1 MSSRHPRDP
10 WIDYTGGV
18 AQRTPVSARSE
29 RRAEASN
36 QLGGWRRPENQTPQ
50 LELGGGGLAQPN
62 AESTR
67 WPTDPSSWGCGLGK
81 RAKRYAQADCNC
93 ALVIGRCVRYWH
105 SAWRRWCPIISCFQW
120 PTHRGC
126 HSISANRRPSRC
138 HDRDGGLLQPSC

>member
-36 QLGGWRRPENQTPQ
+36 QLGGWRRPESQTPQ

-93 ALVIGRCVRYWH
+93 ALVIGRCVRIGIQH
-105 SAWRRWCPIISCFQW
+105 GGADV
-120 PTHRGC
+120 
-126 HSISANRRPSRC
+126 PSLAVSSGR
-138 HDRDGGLLQPSC
+138 HIEAVTL